1 MAKATFELGG
11 DEDIE
16 RYLGL
21 HGWAHDSPGIGG
33 LLKVRIEDFRVEE
46 VSRTP
51 ALDNKGRFT
60 VVRAT
65 LRNWETN
72 RYLRRLAGACRINRN
87 RIFSSGLKD
96 KRAVTTQLLVIDA
109 PRHKVESVE
118 IPDSELEILGRT
130 HQKVGMSDHDGNR
143 FTITVRGCCDED
155 GSPLDAKEAMRR
167 VLGIREG
174 MAQRLGDDAFPNW
187 IGPQRFGATRPV
199 TPRVGRAVVEGDF
212 EKAVDLYLGMPG
224 TRMTEDVSV
233 FRKMWL
239 ETKDAA
245 ACLEVAPD
253 HLGYEKS
260 ILEVL
265 SDNPDNHV
273 KAFRALPPSLQLL
286 TIHSL
291 QSLAFNHSLAGR
303 LEAGLDLLE
312 PEMGDLVAPIQASGR
327 VDVSKMALVTET
339 NLERCKRNCKLG
351 RLAVTGPLPGQDVSL
366 AQGEPGKIE
375 AEALQTTNLHD
386 TEWRVARIPNLSTSG
401 TRRPLSVAFRD
412 FSVEEASLLPEE
424 SSSNR
429 WDAGP
434 IEGERWHPEGAD
446 LRLRFT
452 LPPGTYATVL
462 MREFMRSPLDHY

>member
-1 MAKATFELGG
+1 MAKATFELGN
-11 DEDIE
+11 DADIE

-21 HGWAHDSPGIGG
+21 DGWAHDGPGIGG

-72 RYLRRLAGACRINRN
+72 RYLRRLAGACGISRN

-118 IPDSELEILGRT
+118 IPDTELEILGRT

-143 FTITVRGCCDED
+143 FTITVRGCCDID

-167 VLGIREG
+167 VLEIRQG
-174 MAQRLGDDAFPNW
+174 MAHRLGDDAFPNW

-199 TPRVGRAVVEGDF
+199 TPKVGRAVVEGDY

-224 TRMTEDVSV
+224 TRMTDEVST

-239 ETKDAA
+239 DTKDAT
-245 ACLEVAPD
+245 ACLDIAPN

-260 ILEVL
+260 ILETL
-265 SDNPDNHV
+265 AENPENYL

-291 QSLAFNHSLAGR
+291 QSLAFNHALAGR
-303 LEAGLDLLE
+303 LTAGLDLLV
-312 PEMGDLVAPIQASGR
+312 PELGDLVAPIKVNGR

-339 NLERCKRNCKLG
+339 NLERCKRNCRLG
-351 RLAVTGPLPGQDVSL
+351 RLAVTGPLPGQDASL
-366 AQGEPGKIE
+366 AEGEPGKIE
-375 AEALQTTNLHD
+375 AKALQTTELD
-386 TEWRVARIPNLSTSG
+386 GIEWRVARIPNLSTNG

-412 FSVEEASLLPEE
+412 FNVEEATLLSEDSFSVRWEE
-424 SSSNR
+424 
-429 WDAGP
+429 GP
-434 IEGERWHPEGAD
+434 SEADRWHPEGAN